1 MVRFKIMNKD
11 IHFTRDNDER
21 LRIAILHE
29 NDDEVVQK
37 FKSGKM
43 NGKFSTHI
51 ERSKYFL

>member
-51 ERSKYFL
+51 ERSNL